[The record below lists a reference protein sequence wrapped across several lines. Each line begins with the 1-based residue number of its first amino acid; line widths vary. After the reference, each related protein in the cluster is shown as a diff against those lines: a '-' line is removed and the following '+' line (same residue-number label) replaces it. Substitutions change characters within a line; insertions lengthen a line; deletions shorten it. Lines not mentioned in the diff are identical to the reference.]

1 MGVSAFDRE
10 ALRIIVKACVEA
22 SRVREDLADIINIAI
37 EELLRKRFE
46 LPGFTTLFRAA
57 RTARATVNRSFYDR
71 ISQALDPPTKARID
85 SLFEKEEEARQTSW
99 DTVKI
104 EPGQPTVKRV
114 NRFLENAAWLKEQ
127 TVDAKALAGIPGVKL
142 QRFAFEGRVLNASRM
157 KEARP
162 DKRYAFAVALIHRQR
177 ARALDD
183 AADMLIRLMHRMQNG
198 AKEKLQLLQSAH
210 LKQSA
215 GLAETLRDVSLEYL
229 RDGSETERL
238 RSIGLLLGPDV
249 QELLRR
255 CEEHV
260 ALASGNYLRLLP
272 QCFRHP
278 RQALLALLENLPLG
292 ATSQDRRVIDA
303 VAFVLANQNARRTSI
318 SVDGAD
324 QKDALNLSFVNDA
337 WWPLVTGLRAR
348 TTVSKIDRR
357 MLELCVLIQVA
368 NDLKSGDLC
377 IPESDKFRD
386 YRLQLLSWEEVEREL
401 PSYGEQAGIATER
414 KPFIAQL
421 RNQLEERGRA
431 ADKGFP
437 DNRYL
442 RFEKGEPILTPVEAV
457 PDPEGLDRSLSLI
470 KERMEPI
477 EILDAFADT
486 EYWLNWTRHFGPI
499 SGLESKLKRARDRYL
514 LTVFCFGCNLG
525 PVQTARSV
533 RGVNRFQVAF
543 VNQRHITE
551 GFLNEAITTIV
562 NAYVQFPL
570 QKLWGT
576 GQSASA
582 DGMKWDLYPQ
592 NLMSEYHIRYGGYD
606 GVGYY
611 LVADNYIALMSRWTT
626 CGAWEGHAILD
637 FLKENESDVK
647 PDTIHADTQGQ
658 STAIFGLAYLLGI
671 QLLPRIRDW
680 KGKNFYR
687 PSPVT
692 RFQHID
698 SLFTSQVDWS
708 LIEAML
714 PELLRVAVSIKA
726 GALLPSDIL
735 RRLGSYSRKN
745 KLYFALRELGYVV
758 RTMFLLRYISEV
770 ELRQAIQSATNKSER
785 FNEFVQW
792 ISFGGDNVIAE
803 NVRDEQRKFIKY
815 NHLVANIL
823 AFHNIVSMTKAID
836 RLKADGQEISDEVL
850 AAVSPYQTSHINRF
864 GQYQLHARRAP
875 DPLPFLRK
883 PPNMELGKVDSSAL
897 VAAG

>member
-1 MGVSAFDRE
+1 
-10 ALRIIVKACVEA
+10 VK
-22 SRVREDLADIINIAI
+22 
-37 EELLRKRFE
+37 
-46 LPGFTTLFRAA
+46 T
-57 RTARATVNRSFYDR
+57 
-71 ISQALDPPTKARID
+71 
-85 SLFEKEEEARQTSW
+85 
-99 DTVKI
+99 

-114 NRFLENAAWLKEQ
+114 QRFLENAKWLKEQ
-127 TVDAKALAGIPGVKL
+127 TVDAKAFAGIPVVKL
-142 QRFAFEGRVLNASRM
+142 QRLALEARGLNASHM
-157 KEARP
+157 KESKP
-162 DKRYAFAVALIHRQR
+162 DKRYAFAVALIHRQQD
-177 ARALDD
+177 RALDD
-183 AADMLIRLMHRMQNG
+183 ASDMLIRLVQRMQNS

-210 LKQSA
+210 LQQSA
-215 GLAETLRDVSLEYL
+215 GLASTLRDVSLAYL
-229 RDGSETERL
+229 RNVSETQRL
-238 RSIGLLLGPDV
+238 HSIGLLLGPDV

-255 CEEHV
+255 CEETV
-260 ALASGNYLRLLP
+260 ALASGNHIRLLP

-278 RQALLALLENLPLG
+278 RQALLALLENLPLCP
-292 ATSQDRRVIDA
+292 TSQDRSVVDA
-303 VAFVLANQNARRTSI
+303 VAFVLGSQNGRGTSI
-318 SVDGAD
+318 SVAGTN
-324 QKDALNLSFVNDA
+324 QKETLNLSFVSDA
-337 WWPLVTGLRAR
+337 WWPLVTGLKTR
-348 TTVSKIDRR
+348 TAVSQIDRR
-357 MLELCVLIQVA
+357 LLELCVVIQVA

-401 PSYGEQAGIATER
+401 THYGEQAGVATEP

-431 ADKGFP
+431 ADKSFP

-442 RFEKGEPILTPVEAV
+442 RFEKGEPILTPVQAA
-457 PDPEGLDRSLSLI
+457 PDPDGLDQSLALI

-514 LTVFCFGCNLG
+514 LTVFCYGCNLG

-543 VNQRHITE
+543 INQRHITE
-551 GFLNEAITTIV
+551 RFLNEAITTIV

-570 QKLWGT
+570 QRLWGA

-592 NLMSEYHIRYGGYD
+592 NLMSEYHLRYGGYG

-611 LVADNYIALMSRWTT
+611 LVADNYVALMSRWTT

-637 FLKENESDVK
+637 FLRENESDVK

-658 STAIFGLAYLLGI
+658 SNAIFGLAYLLGI

-680 KGKNFYR
+680 KGKNFHR
-687 PSPVT
+687 PSPET
-692 RFQHID
+692 RFEHID
-698 SLFTSQVDWS
+698 SLFTAQVDWS
-708 LIEAML
+708 LIETML
-714 PELLRVAVSIKA
+714 PEPELLRVAVSIKS

-735 RRLGSYSRKN
+735 RRLGSFSRKN
-745 KLYFALRELGYVV
+745 KLYFALREVGYVV
-758 RTMFLLRYISEV
+758 RTMFLLRYISEA

-823 AFHNIVSMTKAID
+823 AFHNIVSMTKAIE
-836 RLKADGQEISDEVL
+836 RLKGGGPGNLQRCAGGCQSLSD
-850 AAVSPYQTSHINRF
+850 
-864 GQYQLHARRAP
+864 
-875 DPLPFLRK
+875 
-883 PPNMELGKVDSSAL
+883 
-897 VAAG
+897 VAH